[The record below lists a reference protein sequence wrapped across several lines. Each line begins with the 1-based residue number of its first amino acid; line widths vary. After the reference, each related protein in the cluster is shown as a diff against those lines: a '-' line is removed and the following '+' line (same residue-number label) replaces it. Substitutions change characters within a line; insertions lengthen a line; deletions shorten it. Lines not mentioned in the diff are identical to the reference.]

1 MTVHKDPGLRTIY
14 ATSFEAI
21 GSTGDLEMVS
31 EGAPWQDFERLAGF
45 IFEKNDFR
53 VTVNTV
59 KTWRKK
65 RRQYDVIARK
75 GNQTVLAECKRW
87 SGNRYRLSALKRA
100 VMDHKER
107 TVFYETITNEE
118 AIPVIVTLIEE
129 EIRVFEGVPLVP
141 VRKLNSFICEL
152 DTLADGDS
160 FCSFEEPISSP
171 GERETPSPEYRGTGT
186 GE

>member
-1 MTVHKDPGLRTIY
+1 MQKDPGPGTIY

-31 EGAPWQDFERLAGF
+31 EGATWQSFERLAGF

-53 VTVNTV
+53 VMVNTV
-59 KTWRKK
+59 KTWKKK

-87 SGNRYRLSALKRA
+87 SGNRCRLSALKRA
-100 VMDHKER
+100 VADHKER

-118 AIPVIVTLIEE
+118 AVPVIVTLIEE

-160 FCSFEEPISSP
+160 VCSFEEEMI
-171 GERETPSPEYRGTGT
+171 SPEGMEAPFHGCP
-186 GE
+186 